1 MSNSENDIRLEQRS
15 RDAASG
21 YTPPGKASWEKME
34 AALDQVMPVQ
44 EKKRRRFLF
53 WWLLPLLF
61 IGAGAIY
68 LSLPNNEI
76 SSTQKTKNISN
87 SEPDTS
93 PEQSQSV
100 DNKKAETDLTNTEIA
115 EQAPTTIKDE
125 VLNTIPEPAYTKP
138 ATPNQNKVTFSQK
151 NNAVNVSQTPVSKN
165 STDAQVITEDKKTN
179 TASFDKKQ
187 TENPVTLESSTQS
200 NKSELPQTNK
210 TRSNDLNT
218 IKITTDTGSN
228 KNATGILEQKNDSSV
243 QQSVVK
249 TDTLN
254 INNSIPKTNKST
266 DSKFSFALVGGMD
279 ASTVK
284 FRYSSKAGINA
295 GFITGYHFNETWSVH
310 TGVLFTKKNYSMAG
324 QDFHAP
330 KGSWVANYKLTM
342 VEGYCNMWEVPLLLR
357 YKFNGTAKRGFF
369 VSTGISSYF
378 MTRENYNYSYYWNG
392 QPITRNSNYPTG
404 NTHLLSILK
413 LSAGWRKSIGP
424 GTSILIEPYAALPLT
439 GLGYGSIRLSSF
451 GLNFSL
457 QLRQPYE
464 KK

>member
-1 MSNSENDIRLEQRS
+1 MSNSENDIRLEQMS

-34 AALDQVMPVQ
+34 AALDQVMPVE

-61 IGAGAIY
+61 IGAVAIY
-68 LSLPNNEI
+68 LVTPIEENNTNKTI
-76 SSTQKTKNISN
+76 QNIATKDQAASQKTIQAPYK
-87 SEPDTS
+87 D
-93 PEQSQSV
+93 
-100 DNKKAETDLTNTEIA
+100 NTEKKSVLSSSEIQSTIA
-115 EQAPTTIKDE
+115 PKDIVALKITDE
-125 VLNTIPEPAYTKP
+125 KKPGDATGSTFLQQKNNGKSIPEPTA
-138 ATPNQNKVTFSQK
+138 A
-151 NNAVNVSQTPVSKN
+151 KN
-165 STDAQVITEDKKTN
+165 SQPLQEVNPDKKIN
-179 TASFDKKQ
+179 
-187 TENPVTLESSTQS
+187 NPVIPNKQVTAQSTVETGAINSSTALS
-200 NKSELPQTNK
+200 NTN
-210 TRSNDLNT
+210 NGINT
-218 IKITTDTGSN
+218 IKLTPDSGSS
-228 KNATGILEQKNDSSV
+228 KADAGILEQKKDSTIQPV
-243 QQSVVK
+243 VVK
-249 TDTLN
+249 NDTL
-254 INNSIPKTNKST
+254 IKNNNTPKTNKST

-284 FRYSSKAGINA
+284 FRHSSKAGINA
-295 GFITGYHFNETWSVH
+295 GFMTGYHFNETWSLH

-324 QDFHAP
+324 EDFHAP

-342 VEGYCNMWEVPLLLR
+342 VEGYCNMWEVPLLIR
-357 YKFNGTAKRGFF
+357 YKFNGSAKRGFF
-369 VSTGISSYF
+369 LSTGISSYF

-413 LSAGWRKSIGP
+413 LSGGWRKSIGP
-424 GTSILIEPYAALPLT
+424 GTSILIEPYAALPLS

>member
-1 MSNSENDIRLEQRS
+1 MSNSENDIRLEQMS
-15 RDAASG
+15 RDAAGG

-34 AALDQVMPVQ
+34 AALDQVMPVE

-61 IGAGAIY
+61 IGAVAIY
-68 LSLPNNEI
+68 LVAPIKENKTIQNIATKEQTVS
-76 SSTQKTKNISN
+76 QKTIQS
-87 SEPDTS
+87 PDTDNTEKQ
-93 PEQSQSV
+93 PEQSISEIQPTIAPKDIVSL
-100 DNKKAETDLTNTEIA
+100 KIAAEKTSGNAKGLTFRQQKNNG
-115 EQAPTTIKDE
+115 K
-125 VLNTIPEPAYTKP
+125 NIPEPTTAKS
-138 ATPNQNKVTFSQK
+138 SQ
-151 NNAVNVSQTPVSKN
+151 SLLETIP
-165 STDAQVITEDKKTN
+165 DKKINDPEITN
-179 TASFDKKQ
+179 KQ
-187 TENPVTLESSTQS
+187 AATQS
-200 NKSELPQTNK
+200 TVETGAINSNAALSNTN
-210 TRSNDLNT
+210 NGINT
-218 IKITTDTGSN
+218 IKLTPDSGSG
-228 KNATGILEQKNDSSV
+228 KADAGILEQKKDSTI
-243 QQSVVK
+243 QPVVAK
-249 TDTLN
+249 NDTLTKD
-254 INNSIPKTNKST
+254 NNTPKTNKST

-295 GFITGYHFNETWSVH
+295 GFMTGYHFNETWSLH

-324 QDFHAP
+324 EDFHAP

-342 VEGYCNMWEVPLLLR
+342 VEGYCNMWEIPLLIR
-357 YKFNGTAKRGFF
+357 YKFNGSAKRGFF
-369 VSTGISSYF
+369 LSTGISSYF

-413 LSAGWRKSIGP
+413 LSGGWRKSIGP
-424 GTSILIEPYAALPLT
+424 GTSILIEPYAALPLS

>member
-1 MSNSENDIRLEQRS
+1 MSNSENDIRLEQMS

-34 AALDQVMPVQ
+34 AALDQVMPIE

-53 WWLLPLLF
+53 WWLLPLVF
-61 IGAGAIY
+61 IGAVAIY
-68 LSLPNNEI
+68 LVTPIKENNTNNT
-76 SSTQKTKNISN
+76 TQNNITKDQATSQQNIQA
-87 SEPDTS
+87 PDTNDTEKK
-93 PEQSQSV
+93 PEQSTSELQPTIAPKDIVASKIP
-100 DNKKAETDLTNTEIA
+100 DEKKPGDTKRTTLLQQKNKGKN
-115 EQAPTTIKDE
+115 
-125 VLNTIPEPAYTKP
+125 IPEPTVAKSSLP
-138 ATPNQNKVTFSQK
+138 LKESNP
-151 NNAVNVSQTPVSKN
+151 
-165 STDAQVITEDKKTN
+165 DKKINDPVINNKQAATQPIVETGVINSGSALSTTN
-179 TASFDKKQ
+179 
-187 TENPVTLESSTQS
+187 NGI
-200 NKSELPQTNK
+200 
-210 TRSNDLNT
+210 NT
-218 IKITTDTGSN
+218 IKLTPDSGSS
-228 KNATGILEQKNDSSV
+228 KADAGILEQKKDSTV
-243 QQSVVK
+243 QPVVVK
-249 TDTLN
+249 NDTL
-254 INNSIPKTNKST
+254 IKDNNTPKTTKST

-295 GFITGYHFNETWSVH
+295 GFMTGYHFNETWSLH

-324 QDFHAP
+324 EDFHAP

-342 VEGYCNMWEVPLLLR
+342 VEGYCNMWEVPLLIR
-357 YKFNGTAKRGFF
+357 YKFNGSAKRGFF
-369 VSTGISSYF
+369 LSTGISSYF

-413 LSAGWRKSIGP
+413 LSGGWRKSIGP
-424 GTSILIEPYAALPLT
+424 GTSILIEPYAALPLS